1 MRRNPLGRTSL
12 TVPAICMGT
21 MTFGQQNTEA
31 EGHAQL
37 DLALDHGIDFLD
49 TAELYAIPPK
59 RETQGRTEEIL
70 GSWMAARG
78 NRSRLTL
85 ATKVVGRSDH
95 MDWFRDDGSMS
106 KLTRAQVD
114 EAVFK
119 SLKRLGTDWI
129 DLYQVHWPERAVPG
143 FGSVATVW
151 KSPKRY
157 ADETAI
163 EVTLEALDAHVKAG
177 RIRHIGLSNESPWG
191 TMRWLQ
197 AAQTAG
203 MARVVSIQNAYSLIN
218 RTFEMGLAEICE
230 REDVSLLAYSPLGQ
244 GILTGKYRNG
254 ALPAGSR
261 KALFNR
267 AQRYEKQNANEAT
280 DAYCDLAAD
289 LGISPATL
297 ALAFT
302 LSRPFVTSTIIGATT
317 MAQLKEDLAAVAFTI
332 TPEIAARID
341 AIHLKY
347 PNPAP

>member
-1 MRRNPLGRTSL
+1 MRRTPLGRTSL

-37 DLALDHGIDFLD
+37 DVVFDRGIDFLD

-59 RETQGRTEEIL
+59 PETQGRTEEIV

-78 NRSRLTL
+78 NRSRITL

-95 MDWFRDDGSMS
+95 MDWFRNDGSLA
-106 KLTRAQVD
+106 KLTKAQVD

-119 SLKRLGTDWI
+119 SLKRLGTEWI

-143 FGSVATVW
+143 FGSISTVW
-151 KSPKRY
+151 KSPQPY

-191 TMRWLQ
+191 TMRWLR
-197 AAQTAG
+197 AAEVAG
-203 MARVVSIQNAYSLIN
+203 MARVVSIQNAYNLLN
-218 RTFEMGLAEICE
+218 RVFETGLAEVCE
-230 REDVSLLAYSPLGQ
+230 REGVSLLAYSPLGQ

-267 AQRYEKQNANEAT
+267 AQRYEKPNCEEAT
-280 DAYCDLAAD
+280 EAYCVLAAE
-289 LGISPATL
+289 LGISPTTL

-302 LSRPFVTSTIIGATT
+302 LSQPFVTSTIIGATT
-317 MAQLKEDLAAVAFTI
+317 MAQLEEDLAAAEFVI
-332 TPEIAARID
+332 TPEIAERID
-341 AIHLKY
+341 AIHLTY